1 MKLAR
6 DEINEAA
13 ADWPFDPIVTPMHT
27 SIGTLQF
34 GAQVVNFRMPARFG
48 WCPTTKASDT
58 SRSSGALVANV
69 NSFKLSPADTY
80 LISGTSCL
88 CCLAPGGS
96 RESP

>member
-58 SRSSGALVANV
+58 SRSSGALVANFQTV
-69 NSFKLSPADTY
+69 TRRHLLDFGDELPLLFGA
-80 LISGTSCL
+80 
-88 CCLAPGGS
+88 
-96 RESP
+96 RW